1 MLGIMIPPSIA
12 MIIYGSTVGAPID
25 LLFIAGIV
33 PGLLLAVGFMAAA
46 LVWSLVVP
54 GSAPKGERYPMGEK
68 LASLVNVLPF
78 ATVIVAVLGSLYAGI
93 ATPTE
98 AGAMG
103 VAMAIVLCVVFR
115 AFTWKM
121 LYEVA
126 VETVT
131 VTSFILLIVTC
142 AAVLS
147 WVFDYLR
154 LPRAL
159 VESVR
164 DAKLAPWMVITLV
177 SIIYV
182 VLGMFVE
189 SISMMLMTLPVT
201 YPLVIALGF
210 DPLWFGIFLVIMVEV
225 GLITPPV
232 GMVLFVLKGSGG
244 DVSLKD
250 IATGALPFVGVIL
263 AFVAVMY
270 VYPGLIAWLPAKI
283 R

>member
-1 MLGIMIPPSIA
+1 
-12 MIIYGSTVGAPID
+12 
-25 LLFIAGIV
+25 
-33 PGLLLAVGFMAAA
+33 
-46 LVWSLVVP
+46 
-54 GSAPKGERYPMGEK
+54 
-68 LASLVNVLPF
+68 PF

-103 VAMAIVLCVVFR
+103 VAMAVVLCVVFK

-131 VTSFILLIVTC
+131 VTAFILLIVTC

-164 DAKLAPWMVITLV
+164 DAKLEPWMVIILV
-177 SIIYV
+177 AI
-182 VLGMFVE
+182 
-189 SISMMLMTLPVT
+189 
-201 YPLVIALGF
+201 
-210 DPLWFGIFLVIMVEV
+210 
-225 GLITPPV
+225 
-232 GMVLFVLKGSGG
+232 
-244 DVSLKD
+244 
-250 IATGALPFVGVIL
+250 
-263 AFVAVMY
+263 
-270 VYPGLIAWLPAKI
+270 
-283 R
+283 